1 VADTYPMCRGATI
14 SSHDI
19 QTSFFPE
26 FKLTTGRVHLRLGK
40 LLRGLSKV
48 TERREYKYVDRTGR
62 RRAGVEYV
70 VPKRRRA

>member
-1 VADTYPMCRGATI
+1 M
-14 SSHDI
+14 
-19 QTSFFPE
+19 
-26 FKLTTGRVHLRLGK
+26 RLGK